1 MASQLSQV
9 ADQLTSSTGLRPNR
23 QWLQALLAT
32 QRPSTPLQALVQTA
46 RFRFLACDITES
58 VARDACLPSD
68 INDPQV
74 KERKL
79 YGRIAVQV
87 MGIEDISKSR
97 WEQIEALEAIERG
110 EGTKGREIIRVAAT
124 DDNAESTAAPRLKG
138 GVHKLLLQDVAGNRA
153 YGLELKP
160 VEGVGLGMSIGC
172 KLILSEA
179 VVARGVVML
188 APTTTIVVGGKVE
201 GIHKA
206 WKQNRKADLR
216 RGIEEQGG

>member
-1 MASQLSQV
+1 MSSQLSQV
-9 ADQLTSSTGLRPNR
+9 ADQLTSSTGLHPNL
-23 QWLQALLAT
+23 QWLQTLLAN

-68 INDPQV
+68 INDSQV
-74 KERKL
+74 MERKL
-79 YGRIAVQV
+79 FGRIAVQV
-87 MGIEDISKSR
+87 MGVEDISKSR

-110 EGTKGREIIRVAAT
+110 EGTRGREIIRVAAT
-124 DDNAESTAAPRLKG
+124 DDNNESTAAPVLKG
-138 GVHKLLLQDVAGNRA
+138 GAHKLLLQDVAGNRA

-188 APTTTIVVGGKVE
+188 APMTVIVVGGKVE
-201 GIHKA
+201 GLHKA
-206 WKQNRKADLR
+206 WKQSRKADLR
-216 RGIEEQGG
+216 RGIEEQGR